1 MGFVEHGA
9 KVVEASIES
18 DEVEK
23 IAVLTCGGISPTTG
37 GTFAGVRSLQPHEQT
52 TARCVPH
59 IADEPVAALPSAV
72 REIMAAHRLGITRE
86 TACQLGSL
94 R

>member
-1 MGFVEHGA
+1 MGLLEHVA
-9 KVVEASIES
+9 KAVEASIES

-23 IAVLTCGGISPTTG
+23 IAVLACSGISPMTG
-37 GTFAGVRSLQPHEQT
+37 GPFAEVRSVQPHEQT
-52 TARCVPH
+52 AARCVPH
-59 IADEPVAALPSAV
+59 IADEPVAAFPAAV
-72 REIMAAHRLGITRE
+72 REIVAAHRLGITRE

>member
-1 MGFVEHGA
+1 MGLVEHVA
-9 KVVEASIES
+9 EAVEASIERY
-18 DEVEK
+18 EVEK
-23 IAVLTCGGISPTTG
+23 IAVLACGGISPMTG
-37 GTFAGVRSLQPHEQT
+37 GTFAGVRSKQPHEQT
-52 TARCVPH
+52 TTRRVPH
-59 IADEPVAALPSAV
+59 IADEPVAAFPSAI